1 MKGCNSIQITVDS
14 REPGYILALLLQ
26 RGVDV
31 ERRMITP
38 GDYVISSECAIERKT
53 IGDFVNSIYTGRLFE
68 QVDSLKEAY
77 LKPLVILEGDIGL
90 ELEEM
95 KNPGAFWGAILRIE
109 VDMSV
114 PIITTPTFFQTV
126 DVLCTL
132 AKRLQKKLVKSIHIQ
147 HKPRL
152 MTEKD
157 WQIYVVS
164 SLPNV
169 GNELSRRLL
178 KRFKTIRNIFQASVR
193 DLERVKGI
201 GGAKAKKIIKL
212 LDIQYSVDE

>member
-1 MKGCNSIQITVDS
+1 MKVCNDIQITVDS

-31 ERRMITP
+31 KRRMITP

-53 IGDFVNSIYTGRLFE
+53 IGDFMNSIFKGRLFE

-77 LKPLVILEGDIGL
+77 LKPLVVLEGDIGL

-95 KNPGAFWGAILRIE
+95 KNPKAFWGAILRVE
-109 VDMSV
+109 VDMGV

-126 DVLCTL
+126 DFLCTL
-132 AKRLQKKLVKSIHIQ
+132 AKRLQKKSVKRISIQ

-152 MTEKD
+152 MNEKD
-157 WQIYVVS
+157 WQIYVIS

-178 KRFKTIRNIFQASVR
+178 KRLKTLRNIFQASVC

-201 GGAKAKKIIKL
+201 GRAKAKRIIKL